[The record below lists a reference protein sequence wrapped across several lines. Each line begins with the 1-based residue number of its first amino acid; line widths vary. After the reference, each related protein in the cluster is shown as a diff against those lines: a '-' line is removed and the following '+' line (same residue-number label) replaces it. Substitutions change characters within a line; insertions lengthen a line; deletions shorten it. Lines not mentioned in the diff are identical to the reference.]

1 MALTL
6 IKISILARLLSPEDF
21 GLFSLVVIALGIAE
35 ASTQTGVN
43 VTIIQSKQSIKYF
56 LNSAWVIAISRGF
69 IIGIAMIL
77 LGLLMQR
84 YYTEPRLPLLISFAA
99 LVPIIKGFINPAI
112 VSLRKELRFFRES
125 VYHFSLVVIEVSA
138 AVAFGLLLNSVWA
151 LIIALVLTALFEVV
165 ISFVFFSPKPRFEYL
180 SSRGKIILSNA
191 RGLTLSA
198 ALSYVQENV
207 DDLIVGKV
215 TGTHNLGLY
224 HNGYALAHKSSYE
237 PAKAVAHST
246 FPVYTK
252 IASDSDRLQRGFLRS
267 ILATGALIMVTSIP
281 LLVAPDFF
289 VNLLLGDQ
297 WIAVIPLVRWLVAA
311 AVLQSLTVVVYN
323 LFLTKATYLWLNFH
337 QISSVAILVALLF
350 VLPQQYGILGGAW
363 AVFLSRLLSLPI
375 LILGTIRVLKSWN
388 KYPLAA

>member
-84 YYTEPRLPLLISFAA
+84 YYTEPRLPLL
-99 LVPIIKGFINPAI
+99 IIKGFINPAI